1 MFQEST
7 LFLLSSLVTRFFTS
21 DINRS
26 IAQSVKLLRAM
37 IEERIEC
44 LRAHGKEGAEMPVRD
59 FLSFVLILGCPFS
72 LPE

>member
-1 MFQEST
+1 MFRGST

-26 IAQSVKLLRAM
+26 IARAVKLLRAM
-37 IEERIEC
+37 IEERIES
-44 LRAHGKEGAEMPVRD
+44 LHTYGKEEAEMPVRD
-59 FLSFVLILGCPFS
+59 FILILGGPFLT